1 LGQSA
6 ALQGECR
13 IPEKIFRYGEV
24 FNTSVDKF
32 VENSRP
38 RTANFSFFNVL
49 ARFAQY
55 LCNRFHIESRKK
67 SRTNAWYK
75 TCWFETKRY
84 AEIVASTATAEI
96 LFLIVWL
103 FVFLLLC
110 LV

>member
-1 LGQSA
+1 VQPTSYSIIRISRGQSA

-13 IPEKIFRYGEV
+13 IPEKIFRYGKV

-55 LCNRFHIESRKK
+55 LCNNFCIASRK
-67 SRTNAWYK
+67 
-75 TCWFETKRY
+75 
-84 AEIVASTATAEI
+84 IHG
-96 LFLIVWL
+96 
-103 FVFLLLC
+103 
-110 LV
+110 